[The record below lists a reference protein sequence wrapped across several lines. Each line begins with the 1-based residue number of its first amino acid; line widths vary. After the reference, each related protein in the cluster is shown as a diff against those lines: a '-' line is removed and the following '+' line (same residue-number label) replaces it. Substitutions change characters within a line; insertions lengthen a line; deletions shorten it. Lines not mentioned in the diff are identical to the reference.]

1 MSAKEILSKI
11 LDSTKADV
19 SYKTK
24 TGATVI
30 VSGKQML
37 TKLESLNALGLYG
50 NQMPGYLSG
59 YVDNQGGTK
68 FVTEQD
74 PLDPVTVVEVGKD
87 QYSERHNIGCVVLA
101 AMVSG
106 ELLGGT
112 LGELTSQTKVVVKE
126 DDE

>member
-24 TGATVI
+24 SGITVT

-50 NQMPGYLSG
+50 NQIPGYLSG
-59 YVDNQGGTK
+59 YIDNQGGTK
-68 FVTEQD
+68 FVTEQGV
-74 PLDPVTVVEVGKD
+74 LDPITVVEVDKD
-87 QYSERHNIGCVVLA
+87 QYSERHNVGCVVLA
-101 AMVSG
+101 GMISG
-106 ELLGGT
+106 EPLIDIQH
-112 LGELTSQTKVVVKE
+112 ELTSQTKIVVKE
-126 DDE
+126 GDK